1 MVGTEELQRTVFS
14 RVPKETKTK
23 QNKQTPQKK
32 EKKKKSREPP
42 CTKLI
47 GFFLCVC
54 VCLCVCM
61 FNISPSVAVVSPPRS
76 LHN

>member
-32 EKKKKSREPP
+32 EKKKKKPRASLHKIDR
-42 CTKLI
+42 
-47 GFFLCVC
+47 FFFVCMCVFVC
-54 VCLCVCM
+54 VYV
-61 FNISPSVAVVSPPRS
+61 
-76 LHN
+76 

>member
-32 EKKKKSREPP
+32 RKKKPRASLHKIDR
-42 CTKLI
+42 
-47 GFFLCVC
+47 FFCVYVCVCVC
-54 VCLCVCM
+54 VCLTLVHQL
-61 FNISPSVAVVSPPRS
+61 P
-76 LHN
+76 